1 SIASQAITD
10 NGTLAL
16 NRSDN
21 VTLGAAISGSGA
33 LNQNG
38 SGTTTLTGN
47 STYSGPTAINAGTLQ
62 LGNGGTS
69 GSIASQA
76 ITNNGTLTVNRSDA
90 VTLGAAISGAGG
102 LNQNGSGTTILTGNS
117 SYSGPTAINK
127 GTLQLGNGGTSGSIA
142 NSSITDNGVLA
153 VNRSDNVL
161 FNQKISGTGA
171 LIQNG
176 SGVTTLAANNT
187 YSGPTTINAGTLQL
201 GNGGT
206 TGWITSQPIVNNGT
220 LAINHSDDV
229 VISQLMSGSGAFNQ
243 NGPGK
248 ITLLADNTYSGP
260 TTINAGTLQL
270 GNGGTTGSIASQ
282 AITDNGTLAINHRD
296 NVTLNQAISGTGA
309 LNQNGSGITTL
320 TGNSSYSGPT
330 TINAGTLQLG
340 DGGTSGSIA
349 SQAIT
354 DNGTLA
360 VNRRDDVTLGA
371 VISGTGALN
380 KNGIGTTT
388 LTGNST
394 YSGPTAINAG
404 TLQLGNGGTSGSIAS
419 QAITDNGTLAVNRS
433 DNVTLNQA
441 ISGIGALH
449 QNGSGTTTLTA
460 NNSYS
465 GRTVINKG
473 VLQLGNGG
481 TSGSIA
487 SQAIADNGTLAL
499 NRSDDV
505 TLGALV
511 SGTGGLDQNG
521 SGTTTLTGNNSY
533 SGPTSINKGTL
544 QLGNGG
550 TSGSI
555 ASQAITDNGT
565 LALNRSDDVTLG
577 AAIS

>member
-1 SIASQAITD
+1 

-565 LALNRSDDVTLG
+565 LALNRSDDV
-577 AAIS
+577 